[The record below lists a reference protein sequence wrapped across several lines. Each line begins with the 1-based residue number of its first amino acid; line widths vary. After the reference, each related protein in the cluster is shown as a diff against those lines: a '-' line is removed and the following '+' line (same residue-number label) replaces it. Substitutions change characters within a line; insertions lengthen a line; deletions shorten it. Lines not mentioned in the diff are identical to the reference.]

1 MVWRSTASTPR
12 NGWSRGCARSPAAPN
27 PVRIGDFADVGADG
41 PFTLV
46 YVVFSTFY
54 GLQSQEE
61 QVRCFRNVAAR
72 LAPGGAFVIE
82 AFVPD
87 QTRFTRGGSLECV
100 RVETDLVMLGAT
112 RHDAASQ
119 TLVSQ
124 YVKLTEGGIR
134 LYPAQLRYAWPS
146 ELDLMAQ
153 LAGLR
158 LRDRWANW
166 RREPFTAASMSHV
179 SVYERPE
186 SAGERSSL
194 TTLTS
199 NRSAGSG
206 GLAASRRRLRGPA
219 RRWRGPRPAMLTGSA
234 RTSSA
239 SPCVRSCSNMAI
251 RRGARSSGGR

>member
-1 MVWRSTASTPR
+1 MEVYGIDASERMVERLREKPGGAEI
-12 NGWSRGCARSPAAPN
+12 
-27 PVRIGDFADVGADG
+27 PVAIGDFADVGADG

-112 RHDAASQ
+112 RHDAVSQ

-166 RREPFTAASMSHV
+166 RREPFTATSMSHV
-179 SVYERPE
+179 SVY
-186 SAGERSSL
+186 
-194 TTLTS
+194 
-199 NRSAGSG
+199 
-206 GLAASRRRLRGPA
+206 
-219 RRWRGPRPAMLTGSA
+219 
-234 RTSSA
+234 
-239 SPCVRSCSNMAI
+239 
-251 RRGARSSGGR
+251 ARS

>member
-1 MVWRSTASTPR
+1 MDETVKVLAALAGAGPPWSWGSGQAGRAAAGRPWCGGPR
-12 NGWSRGCARSPAAPN
+12 HRRFGTDGREAAREARGA
-27 PVRIGDFADVGADG
+27 VQVGFGDFADVGVDG

-46 YVVFSTFY
+46 YVVFSTFF
-54 GLQSQEE
+54 GLQSQAE

-72 LAPGGAFVIE
+72 LAPDGAFVIE

-112 RHDAASQ
+112 RHDAVSQ
-119 TLVSQ
+119 TLMSQ

-166 RREPFTAASMSHV
+166 RREPFT
-179 SVYERPE
+179 
-186 SAGERSSL
+186 
-194 TTLTS
+194 
-199 NRSAGSG
+199 
-206 GLAASRRRLRGPA
+206 
-219 RRWRGPRPAMLTGSA
+219 RPA
-234 RTSSA
+234 
-239 SPCVRSCSNMAI
+239 
-251 RRGARSSGGR
+251 